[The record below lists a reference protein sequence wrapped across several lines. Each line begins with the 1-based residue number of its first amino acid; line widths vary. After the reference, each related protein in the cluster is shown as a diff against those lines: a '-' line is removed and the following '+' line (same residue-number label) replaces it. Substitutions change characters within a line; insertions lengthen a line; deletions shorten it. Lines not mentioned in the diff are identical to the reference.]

1 MNWNQRT
8 FFVNGNILSLDAQDR
23 TYEALAVEGD
33 RILALGTTKEI
44 LSHMRQGDREI
55 DLQGKTVMPGFIDV
69 HCHIMS
75 FGLNLKTWMG
85 VPEVSRVEEIQAKLA
100 ERVRITPKGEWIKG
114 RGWCKGRL
122 EDQLPTRYDLDKV
135 APDNPVVIIDATGHL
150 AVVNSYALR
159 LAGITRDTVL
169 EVGGK
174 IDKDP
179 KTGEPTGI
187 LREHALYHF
196 AWMKGPAPTEEE
208 LVEAC
213 RLMCLKAARAGLTTF
228 HLIMIPFPSPDA
240 GRMGYSPDEMKPF
253 FILEKRGD
261 LPIRVWLKVQAYQFG
276 GKGDDHTFI
285 DRLIGLGL
293 AGQFGNDRLRI
304 GSVKIICDGAI
315 MANTGAL
322 REPYDSDPETRGV
335 INYNHTQLNAL
346 VEKIHR
352 AGFQIEIHAHGDRAI
367 DLTLNAY
374 EKALEKFPRPDHR
387 HIITHVRL
395 LHDDQIEKIK
405 RLGLIVN
412 GVPGVNGWEPSRLRS
427 EAFNVG
433 DKRAHM
439 LSRLRTLIDKGV
451 TVAGGSDCH
460 PCHPYGPLHFIQ
472 AAVTPSHF
480 SFEPALTVKEAVQLW
495 TVNSAYE
502 SFEENLKGT
511 LEPGKLADMVILGDD
526 PFKVD
531 KKHIENI
538 PVLETW
544 VGGKKVDFG
553 GDKKAGGSKS
563 Y

>member
-1 MNWNQRT
+1 LKEQPIRNNWKQKT
-8 FFVNGNILSLDAQDR
+8 SFVNGNILSLDEQDH
-23 TYEALAVEGD
+23 TYEALTIEGD
-33 RILALGTTKEI
+33 RILALGNTKEI
-44 LSHMRQGDREI
+44 LSCKRKGEREI
-55 DLQGKTVMPGFIDV
+55 DLQGKTVMPGFIDA

-75 FGLNLKTWMG
+75 FGLNLKTWLG
-85 VPEVSRVEEIQAKLA
+85 VPEVSRVEEILAKLA
-100 ERVRITPKGEWIKG
+100 GRVCVTPVGEWIKG

-122 EDQLPTRYDLDKV
+122 NDKLPTRYDLDKV

-150 AVVNSYALR
+150 AVVNTYALK
-159 LAGITRDTVL
+159 LAGITKDTTL
-169 EVGGK
+169 GVGGK

-179 KTGEPTGI
+179 YTVEPTGI

-196 AWMKGPAPTEEE
+196 AWMKGPTPSEEE

-213 RLMCLKAARAGLTTF
+213 RLMCLKAARQGLTTF
-228 HLIMIPFPSPDA
+228 HLIMIPFPSSDA
-240 GRMGYSPDEMKPF
+240 TRMGYSPEELKPF
-253 FILEKRGD
+253 FTLERRGE

-285 DRLIGLGL
+285 DRLTGLGL
-293 AGQFGNDRLRI
+293 VGQFGNNWLKI

-335 INYNHTQLNAL
+335 INYTHTQLNAL

-374 EKALEKFPRPDHR
+374 EKSLERYPRLDHR

-395 LHDDQIEKIK
+395 MHDDQIEKIK

-433 DKRAHM
+433 DKRAPL

-451 TVAGGSDCH
+451 IVAGGSDCH

-472 AAVTPSHF
+472 AAVTPAHF
-480 SFEPALTVKEAVQLW
+480 SFEPPLTVKEAVRLW

-502 SFEENLKGT
+502 SFEENLKGS
-511 LEPGKLADMVILGDD
+511 LEPGKLADLVILKDD

-531 KKHIENI
+531 KNQIEHI

-544 VGGKKVDFG
+544 VGGKKVNL
-553 GDKKAGGSKS
+553 GD
-563 Y
+563 

>member
-1 MNWNQRT
+1 MKEFAKPRT
-8 FFVNGNILSLDAQDR
+8 LFLNGNVLTLDKNESCF
-23 TYEALAVEGD
+23 EALAVEEG
-33 RILALGTTKEI
+33 RILALGNTREI
-44 LSHMRQGDREI
+44 LSLKRMDDCEV
-55 DLQGKTVMPGFIDV
+55 DLQGKTLMPGFIDT

-75 FGLNLKTWMG
+75 FGLNLKTWLG
-85 VPEVSRVEEIQAKLA
+85 VPEVDNVEQIQAKLA
-100 ERVRITPKGEWIKG
+100 DRARIIPKGEWIKG

-122 EDQLPTRYDLDKV
+122 QDKLPTRFDLDKV

-150 AVVNSYALR
+150 AVVNSYALK
-159 LAGITRDTVL
+159 LSGITRDTIF
-169 EVGGK
+169 EGGGK

-179 KTGEPTGI
+179 NTGEPTGI

-196 AWMKGPAPTEEE
+196 AWMKGQTPTEEE

-240 GRMGYSPDEMKPF
+240 SKMGYSHDEMKPF
-253 FILEKRGD
+253 FLLEKQGK

-293 AGQFGNDRLRI
+293 AGQFGNDWLKI

-322 REPYDSDPETRGV
+322 REPYDSDAETRGV
-335 INYNHTQLNAL
+335 INYRHDQLTDL

-374 EKALEKFPRPDHR
+374 EKALQKYPRPDHR

-433 DKRAHM
+433 E
-439 LSRLRTLIDKGV
+439 KGLL
-451 TVAGGSDCH
+451 
-460 PCHPYGPLHFIQ
+460 YF
-472 AAVTPSHF
+472 
-480 SFEPALTVKEAVQLW
+480 
-495 TVNSAYE
+495 
-502 SFEENLKGT
+502 
-511 LEPGKLADMVILGDD
+511 LA
-526 PFKVD
+526 
-531 KKHIENI
+531 
-538 PVLETW
+538 
-544 VGGKKVDFG
+544 
-553 GDKKAGGSKS
+553 
-563 Y
+563 